1 MILDPCASVLTS
13 FADVLEASSIAW
25 PNATMWRQVSLVGPY
40 LATQQMSPRRDANS
54 IEHSHSPRQNPAT
67 RALFPPPGAQ
77 FPPPGFGSMQ
87 PPNPPLFQR
96 QPVFDPFT
104 ESNHSAF
111 THWRQRSS
119 ADVSMPDYTA
129 SRGSSSRQV
138 SDPMQITENTNQ
150 AFASEPMPGI
160 YDSLIEA
167 MMPKAPSNTPKT
179 GTGTPVTAPPTANAG
194 VSRRSSGAGAA
205 ERVASDSLERSLRS
219 ALGNTLM
226 AAKPN
231 PETEGQNAT
240 VMLKPTRISSVKSRK
255 ENMQESTLGPEP
267 SAAINESAV
276 RAVSQTFVTTNS
288 AGTKRPR
295 VVTPA
300 AAKVIDDEDEPRSSP
315 SLRKASRTSAK
326 QDGER
331 VALGEIEN

>member
-1 MILDPCASVLTS
+1 MMHNHCVSELTC

-40 LATQQMSPRRDANS
+40 LATQQISPRRDANS

-67 RALFPPPGAQ
+67 RAPFPP
-77 FPPPGFGSMQ
+77 PPPGFGSMQ

-96 QPVFDPFT
+96 QPAFDPFT
-104 ESNHSAF
+104 ESGNPAF

-119 ADVSMPDYTA
+119 ADVSMPDYAT

-138 SDPMQITENTNQ
+138 SDPMQISETTSQ

-167 MMPKAPSNTPKT
+167 MIPKAPSNTPKT
-179 GTGTPVTAPPTANAG
+179 GAGTPVTAPHTANAG
-194 VSRRSSGAGAA
+194 VSRRSSTTGNA
-205 ERVASDSLERSLRS
+205 ERIVSDSLERSLRS
-219 ALGNTLM
+219 ALGNTLKV
-226 AAKPN
+226 AKSN
-231 PETEGQNAT
+231 PETEEQNAT
-240 VMLKPTRISSVKSRK
+240 VMLKPTRMSSVKSCK

-267 SAAINESAV
+267 SAAVNESAI
-276 RAVSQTFVTTNS
+276 RAVSQTFATTNN
-288 AGTKRPR
+288 AGTKRSR

-315 SLRKASRTSAK
+315 SLRKASRTSVK
-326 QDGER
+326 QDGGR
-331 VALGEIEN
+331 VALGELEIENA